1 MSYILDALRKSEAE
15 RQQGRVPDL
24 GQQFQLIHKP
34 PRRRMPWLAL
44 LALALT
50 LNALVL
56 LVWLWPDRSAP
67 DVAQAP
73 VQAVAP
79 IEAPAPSMAPSTVVE
94 GSEITPQ
101 NAAIEPEPPVI
112 ATEERAPEP
121 VAEVQEAPTLIVPS
135 NNPRVLPADL
145 AQGSTS
151 RVPHLIEMPLAFQRA
166 VPNLVFNSHLFTSDP
181 AGRRVIINDH
191 YLAPGDSFAGI
202 RVEQITSDGVVLMM
216 HGQRFR
222 VGVVRDWVSPR

>member
-34 PRRRMPWLAL
+34 PRRRVPWVAL
-44 LALALT
+44 LVLALT
-50 LNALVL
+50 LNAAVL
-56 LVWLWPDRSAP
+56 LVWLWPERPGPVVEALPAEALPIVEVPTIASAGT
-67 DVAQAP
+67 
-73 VQAVAP
+73 AVAVP
-79 IEAPAPSMAPSTVVE
+79 EPLPEAPAV
-94 GSEITPQ
+94 
-101 NAAIEPEPPVI
+101 EPELPVVAAVDNTPPP
-112 ATEERAPEP
+112 TL
-121 VAEVQEAPTLIVPS
+121 EVDEAPTLIVPS
-135 NNPRVLPADL
+135 SNARVLPADL
-145 AQGSTS
+145 AQSANT
-151 RVPHLIEMPLAFQRA
+151 RAPHLIEMPLAFQRA

-216 HGQRFR
+216 DGQRFR